1 MFQECSLQILWR
13 SSQNWRI
20 YGVFRGAVSN
30 ARMSHAELWTRFPQ
44 NYIFQP
50 RWQSTEKTIR
60 PIDMSKDIYCS
71 ENPLLLR
78 DDQLFSFV
86 DLLLF
91 FFSNNSLTLYPRK
104 NGFLSVVRHFVIFYN
119 FVTFWSS
126 RNRGRLLVSK
136 FYCFFEFR
144 LTIWPGD
151 CQRDKHFF
159 AAAQI
164 LTKSIHEINSWIWL
178 EKMIFFTLQYVHINY
193 TKQ

>member
-13 SSQNWRI
+13 NSQNWRI

-30 ARMSHAELWTRFPQ
+30 ARMSLAELWTRFPQ

-71 ENPLLLR
+71 EKPVAITWR
-78 DDQLFSFV
+78 SAFFIFRPASI
-86 DLLLF
+86 

-104 NGFLSVVRHFVIFYN
+104 NGFLSVVRHFVTFYN
-119 FVTFWSS
+119 FDIFWSS

-136 FYCFFEFR
+136 YYCFFEFR

-151 CQRDKHFF
+151 CQRD
-159 AAAQI
+159 
-164 LTKSIHEINSWIWL
+164 
-178 EKMIFFTLQYVHINY
+178 
-193 TKQ
+193 